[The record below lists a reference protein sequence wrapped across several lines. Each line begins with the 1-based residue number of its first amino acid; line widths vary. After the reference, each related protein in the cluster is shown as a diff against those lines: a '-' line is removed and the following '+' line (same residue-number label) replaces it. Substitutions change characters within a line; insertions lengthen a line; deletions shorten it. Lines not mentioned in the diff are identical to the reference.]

1 LNIAFWKSS
10 SYNRD
15 NMGLSRLATIRK
27 QRLEK
32 IKKLRQL
39 GINPFPYRFD
49 KKHTCLQVSKKLGK
63 KVKTAGRVM
72 AIRGHGRILF
82 FDLVDSTG
90 KIQLWFQENN
100 LGKDKFPV
108 LKLLDVGDF
117 LGVEGEVVKTKSG
130 EVSVDVTSFEI
141 LSKAIRPL
149 PDQRHGLKDAE
160 ERYRKR
166 YLDLLLDPI
175 VRSRFETRS
184 KIIRGIQEY
193 LDGLGFVEVE
203 TPTLQPLYGG
213 TNARPFATH
222 LNSLDVDMY
231 LKIAP
236 ELYLKRL
243 VVGGY
248 EKVYEICKDFR
259 NEGMDLSHNP
269 EFTMMEFYQAYAD
282 YHQVMDVTEGL
293 YKHLAQKLFK
303 KKEII
308 IHGKGIDLSGKWPR
322 VEMTVLFKQKLKIDV
337 EKSTKNDLLLFAKN
351 KKLEVKG
358 NESKGELIYLIF
370 EHLIPPTLTR
380 PTWVIDYPIEVSPLS
395 KKHRV
400 KDGWVERFEGYIG
413 GEEICDGWSEVIDPI
428 EQRRRF
434 ESEQKA
440 MREGR
445 NDEAHPVD
453 QDFLVAMEYGMPVL
467 GGIGIGIDRL
477 TMFFTDTWSIKEVI
491 LFPILKPKGAKNAGK
506 K

>member
-1 LNIAFWKSS
+1 
-10 SYNRD
+10 
-15 NMGLSRLATIRK
+15 
-27 QRLEK
+27 
-32 IKKLRQL
+32 
-39 GINPFPYRFD
+39 
-49 KKHTCLQVSKKLGK
+49 
-63 KVKTAGRVM
+63 
-72 AIRGHGRILF
+72 
-82 FDLVDSTG
+82 
-90 KIQLWFQENN
+90 
-100 LGKDKFPV
+100 
-108 LKLLDVGDF
+108 
-117 LGVEGEVVKTKSG
+117 
-130 EVSVDVTSFEI
+130 
-141 LSKAIRPL
+141 
-149 PDQRHGLKDAE
+149 
-160 ERYRKR
+160 
-166 YLDLLLDPI
+166 
-175 VRSRFETRS
+175 
-184 KIIRGIQEY
+184 
-193 LDGLGFVEVE
+193 
-203 TPTLQPLYGG
+203 
-213 TNARPFATH
+213 
-222 LNSLDVDMY
+222 MY